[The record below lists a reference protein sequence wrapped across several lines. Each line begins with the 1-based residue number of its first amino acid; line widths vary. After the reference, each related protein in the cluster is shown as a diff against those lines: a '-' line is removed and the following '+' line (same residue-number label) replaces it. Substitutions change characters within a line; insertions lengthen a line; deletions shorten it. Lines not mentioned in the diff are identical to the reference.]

1 MYKGDFSPYPFENV
15 PAGTDV
21 NGLPASADK
30 FWLCHSHPQPL
41 PTTNSPPVVLKL
53 NDMQNVMAVDLPR
66 NNIVYSPY
74 AQDGVTMQPS
84 SFNQF
89 DPKPA
94 VEKQEHELLGTM

>member
-15 PAGTDV
+15 PSGANVD
-21 NGLPASADK
+21 GLPASADK
-30 FWLCHSHPQPL
+30 FWLCHTHPQPL
-41 PTTNSPPVVLKL
+41 PTTNSPPMVLN
-53 NDMQNVMAVDLPR
+53 NDVQNVMAINPVR
-66 NNIVYSPY
+66 NSVVVSPY
-74 AQDGVTMQPS
+74 AQDGVAMQPS